1 VIQNLSLSL
10 SLSVDVTLDPN
21 KAHPELTLSE
31 DGKQVGLGNI
41 KHDYPHNYKRFD
53 KCIVL
58 GKEGFSSGRFY
69 FEVQVKGI
77 TQWCLVWQV
86 NPLPGSGIC
95 TRVLG
100 MEIGVCG
107 KVMETCIK
115 LVILPLCLSP

>member
-1 VIQNLSLSL
+1 
-10 SLSVDVTLDPN
+10 VDVTLDPN

-69 FEVQVKGI
+69 FEVQGI
-77 TQWCLVWQV
+77 TQWCLGVASQSI
-86 NPLPGSGIC
+86 GSGIC

-115 LVILPLCLSP
+115 RVTLPLCLSP